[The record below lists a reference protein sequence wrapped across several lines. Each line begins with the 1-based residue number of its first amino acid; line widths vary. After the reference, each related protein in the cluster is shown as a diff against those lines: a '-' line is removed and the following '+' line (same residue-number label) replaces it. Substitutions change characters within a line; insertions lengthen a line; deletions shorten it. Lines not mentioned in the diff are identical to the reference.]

1 MKRKIISLALCLAL
15 SLTLF
20 SCGKKDDVTESEE
33 IKYEDIEL
41 SEEDINI
48 IKKWWDV
55 SAYDVSYD
63 VAVSAV
69 SDGDTEN
76 PDGSASSFKV
86 RKIKDGENNVYY
98 GTYSFQSSVFPYP
111 MSYDYYY
118 ADGMQYQIYR
128 NPDTTEEQDYNQ
140 YEACEMTEEDFILG
154 FDGLEIAMPTDE
166 EFASA
171 SGKLSSTGLKT
182 VSLISSNEK
191 TVQTVAGAK
200 EFYEQTAGAI
210 EGSVKFSDIVFT
222 FGIENGKL
230 AGILAAFD
238 IEYSTDEHASVH
250 VEYDKSWTVNATDGG
265 VEPFDL
271 PDKSL
276 FEAAD

>member
-1 MKRKIISLALCLAL
+1 MKRKIISLVLCLAL
-15 SLTLF
+15 SFTLF
-20 SCGKKDDVTESEE
+20 SCGKKDDVTESVE

-41 SEEDINI
+41 SDEDINI

-63 VAVSAV
+63 VAVSIVA
-69 SDGDTEN
+69 DGDTEN
-76 PDGSASSFKV
+76 PSGSASSFKV
-86 RKIKDGENNVYY
+86 RKIRDGENNVYY

-128 NPDTTEEQDYNQ
+128 DPETTEELDLNQ

-171 SGKLSSTGLKT
+171 SGKMSSTGMKT
-182 VSLISSNEK
+182 VSLISGNEK
-191 TVQTVAGAK
+191 TMLSVAGAK
-200 EFYEQTAGAI
+200 EFYEQNADAH
-210 EGSVKFSDIVFT
+210 EGSVRFTDIAFT
-222 FGIENGKL
+222 FGIENGRL
-230 AGILAAFD
+230 AGIIATFD
-238 IEYSTDEHASVH
+238 IDYSTDEHESVH
-250 VEYDKSWTVNATDGG
+250 VEYDKSWTVNATDGD

-271 PDKSL
+271 PDRSL
-276 FEAAD
+276 FEVVD